1 MSTARVSQ
9 DGGYLHIASQ
19 SIDAPNRF
27 DIKKEFSEKVTQR
40 SEYTVP
46 AGHLA
51 SMEQHASSCP

>member
-1 MSTARVSQ
+1 MSQ